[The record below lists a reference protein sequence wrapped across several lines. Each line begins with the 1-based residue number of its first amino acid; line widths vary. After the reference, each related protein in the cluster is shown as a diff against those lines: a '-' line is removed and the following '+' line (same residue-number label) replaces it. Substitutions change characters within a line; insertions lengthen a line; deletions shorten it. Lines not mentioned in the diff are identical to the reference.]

1 MEHARL
7 RFCETPHDVLR
18 VIEID
23 APLSAGGPDATWRT
37 LFELHTQI
45 VSAELRVVGD
55 RLLQTLH
62 LAELDGSLIDEARGQ
77 KIMNSLWDT
86 FGRGAPCVAKCSL
99 AAPSR

>member
-1 MEHARL
+1 MESARV
-7 RFCETPHDVLR
+7 RFSETPHDVLR

-62 LAELDGSLIDEARGQ
+62 LAELDGSVLDEERGRQ
-77 KIMNSLWDT
+77 IMTSLSDT
-86 FGRGAPCVAKCSL
+86 FGRGQPCVAKCSVIG
-99 AAPSR
+99 SVK